1 MTGGV
6 GAGNPVDSESSIINT
21 CSVMSRFTTPMS
33 L

>member
-6 GAGNPVDSESSIINT
+6 GAGNPKDAVTSIINV
-21 CSVMSRFTTPMS
+21 CSVMAHFTTPMS